1 MPLHPL
7 VKQAAKSFDTKERV
21 IVSLKA
27 QSNGVPAGRYE
38 FAIYQW
44 RFQGIR
50 DDLMLK
56 PIASSEALTPH
67 LSHLLEKAVD
77 ADDQNES
84 NATVW
89 DELDAHHYKLWSKER
104 TDHQQR
110 NQELAKY
117 RTESLSTS
125 HQARMALLVEQFAQ
139 ANDEKIQ
146 RMRQSQIKS
155 ATADYNRR
163 IQELDNAMEKADV
176 IAEPVAYGILT
187 IEEI

>member
-1 MPLHPL
+1 
-7 VKQAAKSFDTKERV
+7 
-21 IVSLKA
+21 
-27 QSNGVPAGRYE
+27 
-38 FAIYQW
+38 
-44 RFQGIR
+44 
-50 DDLMLK
+50 MLK
-56 PIASSEALTPH
+56 PIASSEAVTPH

-77 ADDQNES
+77 ADDNQKES

-89 DELDAHHYKLWSKER
+89 DELDAHHYKLWSEER

-117 RTESLSTS
+117 RKESLSTS
-125 HQARMALLVEQFAQ
+125 HQARMALLREQLEQ

-163 IQELDNAMEKADV
+163 IQELDKALDKADV
-176 IAEPVAYGILT
+176 IAEPVAYGETLDHRRRHMTCQVITRKSLRRQS
-187 IEEI
+187 IQLRACG

>member
-7 VKQAAKSFDTKERV
+7 VKQAAKSLDTKERV
-21 IVSLKA
+21 IVSLKT
-27 QSNGVPAGRYE
+27 QTNEVPVGRYE

-50 DDLMLK
+50 EDLMLK
-56 PIASSEALTPH
+56 PIASSEAVTPH
-67 LSHLLEKAVD
+67 LSHLLEQAVD
-77 ADDQNES
+77 ADSQNRS

-117 RTESLSTS
+117 RKESLSTS

-155 ATADYNRR
+155 ATADYDRR
-163 IQELDNAMEKADV
+163 IQELDNALEKADV
-176 IAEPVAYGILT
+176 IAEPVAYGTLT
-187 IEEI
+187 IEEA